1 MEVVMKPEDYMGTT
15 ISTISIDTDSTWHST
30 DDLTVTIS
38 DYVDTT
44 LDTLDLSSITSTMSG
59 ITLTTSKK
67 RTDVRDNGNI
77 PIDIWAKLYN
87 NGVIEDDDE
96 ELPF

>member
-1 MEVVMKPEDYMGTT
+1 MKPEDYMGTT

-30 DDLTVTIS
+30 DDYTVTI
-38 DYVDTT
+38 DTT
-44 LDTLDLSSITSTMSG
+44 PDTIDLSSITSNISG